1 MSAQRHR
8 ALPVH
13 SRLQTVE
20 RVLMSHILIVEDE
33 TIIRSALRRLLER
46 NQYEVSEAGSVQ
58 EAQERFSIPGF
69 DLIVSDLRL
78 PGAPGTELIKLAEG
92 TPVLIMTSYASLRSA
107 VDSMKMGAVDYIAK
121 PFDHDEMLQ
130 TVARILHDRQKA
142 AAAPA
147 PSRPAAAQV
156 GASGDSDSANS
167 EIGIIGRCGP
177 MQDLFGKI
185 RKVAPTDSNVLIQ
198 GESGT
203 GKELVARALHNLS
216 RRAKAP
222 MISVNCAAIPETLI
236 ESELFGHEKGAFTG
250 ASAGRAG
257 LVEAADGGTLFL
269 DEIGELPLEAQ
280 ARLLRVLQEGEI
292 RRVGSTQS
300 QKVDVR
306 LIAATHRDLKTLAN
320 NGQFRED
327 LYYRLHVIALKLP
340 PLRERGAD
348 VLEIAKA
355 FLARQGERIG
365 NEDLHFSR
373 EAEQAVRH
381 YAWPGNVR
389 ELENAIERA
398 AILSESEEISAE
410 LLGID
415 IELDNLDEDFDEP
428 CATLGSAVSTS
439 NEPTEDLSLEDYFQ
453 HFVLEHQ
460 DHMTETEL
468 ARKLGISRKCLW
480 ERRQRLGI
488 PRRKTSATG

>member
-1 MSAQRHR
+1 M
-8 ALPVH
+8 P
-13 SRLQTVE
+13 
-20 RVLMSHILIVEDE
+20 HILIVEDE

-46 NQYEVSEAGSVQ
+46 NQYQVSEAGSVQ
-58 EAQERFSIPGF
+58 EAQERFSIPTF

-78 PGAPGTELIKLAEG
+78 PGAPGTELIKLGQG

-130 TVARILHDRQKA
+130 AVARILRDRQSASSATAEQRPAGKA
-142 AAAPA
+142 AN
-147 PSRPAAAQV
+147 
-156 GASGDSDSANS
+156 GADKPGVDNS
-167 EIGIIGRCGP
+167 NGEIGIIGSCPP
-177 MQDLFGKI
+177 MQDLYSKI

-216 RRAKAP
+216 KRAKAP
-222 MISVNCAAIPETLI
+222 MISVNCAAIPESLI

-292 RRVGSTQS
+292 RRVGSVQS

-306 LIAATHRDLKTLAN
+306 LIAATHRDLKSLAKI
-320 NGQFRED
+320 GQFRED

-340 PLRERGAD
+340 ALRERGAD
-348 VLEIAKA
+348 VNEIASA
-355 FLARQGERIG
+355 FLLRQSARINRT
-365 NEDLHFSR
+365 DLKFAPD
-373 EAEQAVRH
+373 AEQAIRH
-381 YAWPGNVR
+381 YSWPGNVR
-389 ELENAIERA
+389 ELENAVERA
-398 AILSESEEISAE
+398 VILSESPEISAE

-415 IELDNLDEDFDEP
+415 IELSDLEDDDFIGLAP
-428 CATLGSAVSTS
+428 QQGGASNTS
-439 NEPTEDLSLEDYFQ
+439 HEPTEDLSLEDYFQ

-468 ARKLGISRKCLW
+468 ARKLGVSRKCLW

-488 PRRKTSATG
+488 PRRKTGVASES

>member
-1 MSAQRHR
+1 M
-8 ALPVH
+8 P
-13 SRLQTVE
+13 
-20 RVLMSHILIVEDE
+20 HILIVEDE

-46 NQYEVSEAGSVQ
+46 NQYQVSEAGSVQ
-58 EAQERFSIPGF
+58 EAQERYSIPGF

-78 PGAPGTELIKLAEG
+78 PGAPGTELIKLAQG

-130 TVARILHDRQKA
+130 AVARILRDHQEARRATPNEAGKPAKA
-142 AAAPA
+142 AAANT
-147 PSRPAAAQV
+147 AAE
-156 GASGDSDSANS
+156 GD
-167 EIGIIGRCGP
+167 IGIIGSCAA
-177 MQDLFGKI
+177 MQDMYSKI
-185 RKVAPTDSNVLIQ
+185 RKVAPTDSNVLVQ

-222 MISVNCAAIPETLI
+222 LISVNCAAIPETLI

-292 RRVGSTQS
+292 RRVGSVQS

-306 LIAATHRDLKTLAN
+306 LIAATHRDLKTLAKT
-320 NGQFRED
+320 GQFRED

-348 VLEIAKA
+348 VNEIAHS
-355 FLARQGERIG
+355 FLARQCTRMGREG
-365 NEDLHFSR
+365 LHFAHD
-373 EAEQAVRH
+373 AEQAIRH
-381 YAWPGNVR
+381 YPWPGNVR

-398 AILSESEEISAE
+398 VILCESPEISAE

-415 IELDNLDEDFDEP
+415 IELDDLEDDFDG
-428 CATLGSAVSTS
+428 ATSPATS
-439 NEPTEDLSLEDYFQ
+439 NNSHEPTEDLSLEDYFQ

-488 PRRKTSATG
+488 PRRKTGVATDS

>member
-1 MSAQRHR
+1 M
-8 ALPVH
+8 P
-13 SRLQTVE
+13 
-20 RVLMSHILIVEDE
+20 HILIVEDE

-58 EAQERFSIPGF
+58 EAQERFSIPSF

-78 PGAPGTELIKLAEG
+78 PGAPGTEMIKLAQG

-130 TVARILHDRQKA
+130 AVARILRDHQQ
-142 AAAPA
+142 
-147 PSRPAAAQV
+147 AQ
-156 GASGDSDSANS
+156 SDSVAPTPPSARVSADKPAENAQG
-167 EIGIIGRCGP
+167 EIGIIGSCP
-177 MQDLFGKI
+177 AMQDLYGKI

-222 MISVNCAAIPETLI
+222 LISVNCAAIPETLI

-250 ASAGRAG
+250 ASASRTG

-292 RRVGSTQS
+292 RRVGSVQS

-306 LIAATHRDLKTLAN
+306 LIAATHRDLKTLSKT
-320 NGQFRED
+320 GQFRED

-340 PLRERGAD
+340 ALRERDDD
-348 VLEIAKA
+348 VLEIARV
-355 FLARQGERIG
+355 FLQRQSARQGRGEMS
-365 NEDLHFSR
+365 FAAS
-373 EAEQAVRH
+373 AEQAIRQ
-381 YAWPGNVR
+381 YPWPGNVR
-389 ELENAIERA
+389 ELENAIERSV
-398 AILSESEEISAE
+398 ILCEGNVISAE

-415 IELDNLDEDFDEP
+415 IELDDLEYEFNLP
-428 CATLGSAVSTS
+428 QSQSTGIGHDA

-488 PRRKTSATG
+488 PRRKPTIAAD

>member
-1 MSAQRHR
+1 M
-8 ALPVH
+8 P
-13 SRLQTVE
+13 
-20 RVLMSHILIVEDE
+20 HILIVEDE

-46 NQYEVSEAGSVQ
+46 NQYQVSEAGSVQ
-58 EAQERFSIPGF
+58 EAQERFSIPSF

-78 PGAPGTELIKLAEG
+78 PGAPGTELIKLG
-92 TPVLIMTSYASLRSA
+92 QGKPVLIMTSYASLRSA

-130 TVARILHDRQKA
+130 AVARILRDRQSIQSLQA
-142 AAAPA
+142 ELSA
-147 PSRPAAAQV
+147 
-156 GASGDSDSANS
+156 GASKPAGNDKGVIDNS
-167 EIGIIGRCGP
+167 NGEIGIIGSCPP
-177 MQDLFGKI
+177 MQDLYVKI

-216 RRAKAP
+216 KRAKAP
-222 MISVNCAAIPETLI
+222 MISVNCAAIPESLI

-292 RRVGSTQS
+292 RRVGSVQS

-306 LIAATHRDLKTLAN
+306 LIAATHRDLKSLAKI
-320 NGQFRED
+320 GQFRED

-340 PLRERGAD
+340 ALRERGPD
-348 VLEIAKA
+348 VNEIAHS
-355 FLARQGERIG
+355 FLARQSAKVGRT
-365 NEDLHFSR
+365 DLKFAPD
-373 EAEQAVRH
+373 AEQAIRH
-381 YAWPGNVR
+381 YTWPGNVR
-389 ELENAIERA
+389 ELENAVERA
-398 AILSESEEISAE
+398 VILCESPEISAE

-415 IELDNLDEDFDEP
+415 IELSDLDDDDFIGLAP
-428 CATLGSAVSTS
+428 QQNASSSTS
-439 NEPTEDLSLEDYFQ
+439 HEPTEDLSLEDYFQ

-468 ARKLGISRKCLW
+468 ARKLGVSRKCLW

-488 PRRKTSATG
+488 PRRKTSVASES

>member
-1 MSAQRHR
+1 
-8 ALPVH
+8 
-13 SRLQTVE
+13 
-20 RVLMSHILIVEDE
+20 
-33 TIIRSALRRLLER
+33 
-46 NQYEVSEAGSVQ
+46 
-58 EAQERFSIPGF
+58 
-69 DLIVSDLRL
+69 
-78 PGAPGTELIKLAEG
+78 
-92 TPVLIMTSYASLRSA
+92 
-107 VDSMKMGAVDYIAK
+107 MGAVDYIAK

-130 TVARILHDRQKA
+130 AVARILRDRQEARQAPSA
-142 AAAPA
+142 AA
-147 PSRPAAAQV
+147 
-156 GASGDSDSANS
+156 SATAGRSSEKTVDNS
-167 EIGIIGRCGP
+167 NGEIGIIGSCP
-177 MQDLFGKI
+177 AMLELYSKI

-216 RRAKAP
+216 KRAKAP
-222 MISVNCAAIPETLI
+222 LISVNCAAIPESLI

-292 RRVGSTQS
+292 RRVGSVQS

-306 LIAATHRDLKTLAN
+306 LIAATHRDLKSLAKV
-320 NGQFRED
+320 GQFRED

-340 PLRERGAD
+340 ALRERGSD
-348 VLEIAKA
+348 VSEIAHS
-355 FLARQGERIG
+355 FLKRQCTRMDR
-365 NEDLHFSR
+365 DLHFAPD
-373 EAEQAVRH
+373 AEQAIRH

-398 AILSESEEISAE
+398 VILCESTAISAE

-415 IELDNLDEDFDEP
+415 IELDDLDDDDFP
-428 CATLGSAVSTS
+428 GLPGQASSTS
-439 NEPTEDLSLEDYFQ
+439 HEPTEDLSLEDYFQ

-488 PRRKTSATG
+488 PRRKTGAAAG

>member
-1 MSAQRHR
+1 M
-8 ALPVH
+8 P
-13 SRLQTVE
+13 
-20 RVLMSHILIVEDE
+20 HILIVEDE

-78 PGAPGTELIKLAEG
+78 PGAPGTELIKLATG
-92 TPVLIMTSYASLRSA
+92 VPVLIMTSYASLRSA

-130 TVARILHDRQKA
+130 TVARILGDREQA
-142 AAAPA
+142 RSAPA
-147 PSRPAAAQV
+147 QSGTGQPGAAAQST
-156 GASGDSDSANS
+156 ASG
-167 EIGIIGRCGP
+167 EIGIIGHCAP

-216 RRAKAP
+216 QRAKAP

-306 LIAATHRDLKTLAN
+306 LVAATHRDLKTLAKL
-320 NGQFRED
+320 GDFRED

-340 PLRERGAD
+340 PLRERGND
-348 VLEIAKA
+348 ILEIAKA
-355 FLARQGERIG
+355 FLARQCARMGS
-365 NEDLHFSR
+365 DAMYFSR
-373 EAEQAVRH
+373 EAEQAIRH
-381 YAWPGNVR
+381 YPWPGNVR

-398 AILSESEEISAE
+398 AILSESPEIDAE

-415 IELDNLDEDFDEP
+415 IELSELDEDFDAP
-428 CATLGSAVSTS
+428 CAPLGTGSN

-488 PRRKTSATG
+488 PRRKSSTTTG

>member
-1 MSAQRHR
+1 M
-8 ALPVH
+8 PN
-13 SRLQTVE
+13 
-20 RVLMSHILIVEDE
+20 ILIVEDE

-46 NQYEVSEAGSVQ
+46 NQYQVSEAGSVQ
-58 EAQERFSIPGF
+58 EAQERHNIPGF

-107 VDSMKMGAVDYIAK
+107 VDSMKLGAVDYIAK

-130 TVARILHDRQKA
+130 AVARILKDRENARNRPAESPRGSAPRGQDKA
-142 AAAPA
+142 AAA
-147 PSRPAAAQV
+147 SE
-156 GASGDSDSANS
+156 GDMN
-167 EIGIIGRCGP
+167 IIGNCMP
-177 MQDLFGKI
+177 MQDLFSKI
-185 RKVAPTDSNVLIQ
+185 RKVAPTDSTVLIQ

-222 MISVNCAAIPETLI
+222 MISVNCAAIPESLI

-292 RRVGSTQS
+292 RRVGSVQS

-306 LIAATHRDLKTLAN
+306 LIAATHRDLKSLAKT
-320 NGQFRED
+320 GQFRED
-327 LYYRLHVIALKLP
+327 LYYRLNVIALRLP
-340 PLRERGAD
+340 ALRERGDD
-348 VLEIAKA
+348 VLEIARS
-355 FLARQGERIG
+355 FLERQRTQMAREG
-365 NEDLHFSR
+365 LHFSF
-373 EAEQAVRH
+373 EAEQAIAQ
-381 YAWPGNVR
+381 YSWPGNVR

-398 AILSESEEISAE
+398 VILCEGGEISAE

-415 IELDNLDEDFDEP
+415 IELAELDDDFDNSSS
-428 CATLGSAVSTS
+428 GSGL
-439 NEPTEDLSLEDYFQ
+439 EPTEDLSLEDYFQ

-488 PRRKTSATG
+488 PRRKSSASS

>member
-1 MSAQRHR
+1 
-8 ALPVH
+8 
-13 SRLQTVE
+13 
-20 RVLMSHILIVEDE
+20 
-33 TIIRSALRRLLER
+33 
-46 NQYEVSEAGSVQ
+46 
-58 EAQERFSIPGF
+58 
-69 DLIVSDLRL
+69 
-78 PGAPGTELIKLAEG
+78 
-92 TPVLIMTSYASLRSA
+92 VLIMTSYASLRSA
-107 VDSMKMGAVDYIAK
+107 VDSMKLGAIDYIAK

-130 TVARILHDRQKA
+130 AVARILRERQQARSAEPATASTA
-142 AAAPA
+142 AERAEA
-147 PSRPAAAQV
+147 PAAA
-156 GASGDSDSANS
+156 GG
-167 EIGIIGRCGP
+167 EIGIIGNCAV
-177 MQDLFGKI
+177 MQDLYGKI
-185 RKVAPTDSNVLIQ
+185 RKVAPTDSTVLIQ

-216 RRAKAP
+216 KRAKAP
-222 MISVNCAAIPETLI
+222 LISVNCAAIPETLI

-250 ASAGRAG
+250 ATAGRAG

-292 RRVGSTQS
+292 RRVGAVQS

-306 LIAATHRDLKTLAN
+306 LIAATHRDLKNLAK

-327 LYYRLHVIALKLP
+327 LYYRLHVISLRLP
-340 PLRERGAD
+340 ALREREDD
-348 VLEIAKA
+348 VLEIARV
-355 FLARQGERIG
+355 FLARQCARMGSEP
-365 NEDLHFSR
+365 LQFSA
-373 EAEQAVRH
+373 EALKAIRH
-381 YAWPGNVR
+381 YNWPGNVR

-398 AILSESEEISAE
+398 VILCESPSIPLD

-415 IELDNLDEDFDEP
+415 VELDDLLDNFADELHP
-428 CATLGSAVSTS
+428 LPAASSAS
-439 NEPTEDLSLEDYFQ
+439 EPAENLSLEDYFQ

-488 PRRKTSATG
+488 PRRKSGASADS